1 MDEQSDSE
9 KDIIREFCRCHGA
22 PSAGW
27 LARLSTNGQREC
39 IRQWILRV
47 MSPEIRNLL
56 PAVAEELYAKDMHP
70 GRAEELY
77 EQNVHRGEL
86 PPEALSAEGRK
97 EYCETFIQGARHFV
111 DRQLEEELRYGAI
124 EFGDIDSPK
133 LSVKNKRYH
142 KYRKLCDQEWQRMVE
157 GKQAA
162 RDNFHRALLAT
173 LLVVATALI
182 SRELY
187 VAMWCAVI
195 GGLVMTFL
203 VWPRRGRNLITE
215 EGFDGFMRSILKKR

>member
-1 MDEQSDSE
+1 
-9 KDIIREFCRCHGA
+9 
-22 PSAGW
+22 
-27 LARLSTNGQREC
+27 
-39 IRQWILRV
+39 
-47 MSPEIRNLL
+47 MSPEIRSLL
-56 PAVAEELYAKDMHP
+56 PAVAEALYAEYTHP
-70 GRAEELY
+70 GLPEKMYELS
-77 EQNVHRGEL
+77 VRRGGF
-86 PPEALSAEGRK
+86 PPETLSAEARK
-97 EYCETFIQGARHFV
+97 EYCEKFIQGTRHLV
-111 DRQLEEELRYGAI
+111 DRKLEEELRYGAI

-133 LSVKNKRYH
+133 LCAKNKRYH

-187 VAMWCAVI
+187 VAMWCAVL

-215 EGFDGFMRSILKKR
+215 KGVDGFLRSILKKR

>member
-1 MDEQSDSE
+1 MNERSADKRDL
-9 KDIIREFCRCHGA
+9 IREFCRSHGA
-22 PSAGW
+22 PSADW
-27 LARLSTNGQREC
+27 LGRLSTNGQREC

-47 MSPEIRNLL
+47 TSPEIRNLL
-56 PAVAEELYAKDMHP
+56 PALAEALDAQSTRLGLAEEM
-70 GRAEELY
+70 Y
-77 EQNVHRGEL
+77 EQGARRGEL
-86 PPEALSAEGRK
+86 PPEALYPEGRE
-97 EYCETFIQGARHFV
+97 EYCEGFEEAGRHFV

-124 EFGDIDSPK
+124 EFGKIDSSK

-142 KYRKLCDQEWQRMVE
+142 KYRNLCDQEWQRMVE

-187 VAMWCAVI
+187 VAMWCAVV
-195 GGLVMTFL
+195 GGLVTTFL

-215 EGFDGFMRSILKKR
+215 TGFDGFVRSISKKR